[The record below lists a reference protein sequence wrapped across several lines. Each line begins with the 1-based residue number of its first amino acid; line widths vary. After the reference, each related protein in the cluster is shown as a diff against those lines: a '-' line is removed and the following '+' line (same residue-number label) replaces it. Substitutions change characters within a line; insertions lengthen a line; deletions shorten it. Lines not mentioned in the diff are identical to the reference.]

1 MNLQNTNRLTDLET
15 ELTVACKEE
24 AGEGT
29 VKEFGMNK
37 YTLRYL
43 KWIKQGPTAQHREL
57 CSMSCGSLGGWGVWG
72 RMDTCM
78 CVAESL
84 CCSPETITTLL
95 IDYTPIQNQNFFQK
109 KKPLRFT

>member
-43 KWIKQGPTAQHREL
+43 KWIKQ
-57 CSMSCGSLGGWGVWG
+57 
-72 RMDTCM
+72 
-78 CVAESL
+78 
-84 CCSPETITTLL
+84 
-95 IDYTPIQNQNFFQK
+95 
-109 KKPLRFT
+109 